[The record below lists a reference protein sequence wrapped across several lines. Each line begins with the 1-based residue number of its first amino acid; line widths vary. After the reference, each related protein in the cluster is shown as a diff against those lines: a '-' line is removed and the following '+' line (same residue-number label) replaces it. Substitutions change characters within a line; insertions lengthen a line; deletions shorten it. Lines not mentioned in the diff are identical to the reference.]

1 MRQKQNASNK
11 EAGTVTFIISEP
23 NERALKAITKY
34 MQRTEYLIKPDE
46 LITIDGII
54 NDALECAFTARIKEL
69 SKKHGF
75 GSSNDFVDI
84 VCACQ
89 DGEEVDRCIT
99 EAESV
104 EMRKDYDRIL
114 SQIPLPDTQKDL
126 PI

>member
-1 MRQKQNASNK
+1 MKTKKVASNK

-54 NDALECAFTARIKEL
+54 NYALECAFSARIKDL
-69 SKKHGF
+69 VKKHGF
-75 GSSNDFVDI
+75 GSSNDFIDI

-104 EMRKDYDRIL
+104 EMRKDYYRIL